1 MCVYIYIYMY
11 LKMLTTAF
19 LVVAKKLETK
29 SVSFKGEISKSWY
42 NMHIIIK
49 ITFVWAF
56 LVVVMATVNRLG
68 LAGVSFRECVT
79 VSL

>member
-1 MCVYIYIYMY
+1 MY

-42 NMHIIIK
+42 NMHTIIK
-49 ITFVWAF
+49 ITFVWVF
-56 LVVVMATVNRLG
+56 LVVVMATVNCLG
-68 LAGVSFRECVT
+68 LVGVSFRACVT